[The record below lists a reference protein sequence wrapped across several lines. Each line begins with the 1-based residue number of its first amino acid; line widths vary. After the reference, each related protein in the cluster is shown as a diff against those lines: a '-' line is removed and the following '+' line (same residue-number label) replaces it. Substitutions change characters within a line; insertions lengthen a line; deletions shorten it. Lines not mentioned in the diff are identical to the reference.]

1 VCKLLWGKQ
10 ALSNYRWAVLF
21 ACFLAF
27 VAYAFSFQSMPP
39 LLVRVADEFDVSE
52 VQVGLLMSIAV
63 IPGIVLA
70 LPTGFIV
77 NRYGFRRLG
86 FVSTL
91 LVAAGSLI
99 TAFADS
105 FALALLGRFVLGVGG
120 AFIVVGTPTVVSQW
134 FDRKD
139 LGKAMGFYST
149 NMPVAVILAFPTATF
164 LAQSY
169 NDWHYPFYVG
179 TLLAVIVAFAFAFV
193 VREGPLRDER
203 GHART
208 ADVRRAIENS
218 EVWKASLVW
227 MFFNAA
233 AIAYLSWAKTL
244 FEAFKGLPPLEA
256 SFFASVLMYAAVFLV
271 PVFGWASDKT
281 GRQKPFLVAGSIAM
295 AVALI
300 VTSYASGVSLFVSVV
315 ILGITAA
322 TVPPV
327 VMTIP
332 SQNLPPSLAGT
343 AFSIVTLC
351 QNIGIAFSAPYAGY
365 LIQVTRDMNATFLG
379 ISLLSFA
386 AAAVALTL
394 KAR

>member
-1 VCKLLWGKQ
+1 
-10 ALSNYRWAVLF
+10 
-21 ACFLAF
+21 
-27 VAYAFSFQSMPP
+27 
-39 LLVRVADEFDVSE
+39 LVRVADEFDVSE
-52 VQVGLLMSIAV
+52 AQVGLLMSIAV

-77 NRYGFRRLG
+77 DRYGFRRLG
-86 FVSTL
+86 FASTL
-91 LVAAGSLI
+91 LVAAGDLI

-120 AFIVVGTPTVVSQW
+120 AFIVVGTPAVVSQW

-149 NMPVAVILAFPTATF
+149 NMPVATILAFPIATV
-164 LAQSY
+164 LTQSY

-179 TLLAVIVAFAFAFV
+179 TLLAVLVAFVFAFV
-193 VREGPLRDER
+193 VREGPLRGEKEEAGVAGVR
-203 GHART
+203 HA
-208 ADVRRAIENS
+208 IGNS

-244 FEAFKGLPPLEA
+244 FEVFKGLPPLEA

-271 PVFGWASDKT
+271 PFFGWASDKT

-300 VTSYASGVSLFVSVV
+300 ATTYASGVSLLVSVI

-322 TVPPV
+322 IVPPV

-332 SQNLPPSLAGT
+332 SQNLPPNLAGT

-351 QNIGIAFSAPYAGY
+351 QNVGIAFAAPYAGY
-365 LIQVTRDMNATFLG
+365 LIQATNDMTATFMG
-379 ISLLSFA
+379 ISLLSLA

>member
-1 VCKLLWGKQ
+1 M
-10 ALSNYRWAVLF
+10 SNYRWAVLF

-39 LLVRVADEFDVSE
+39 LLSRVAGEFNISE
-52 VQVGLLMSIAV
+52 AQAGLLMSIAV

-105 FALALLGRFVLGVGG
+105 FALVLLGRFVLGVGG
-120 AFIVVGTPTVVSQW
+120 AFIVVGTPAVISQW

-164 LAQSY
+164 LAQSS

-193 VREGPLRDER
+193 VREGPLRGEKR
-203 GHART
+203 EAGVAGVRHA
-208 ADVRRAIENS
+208 IGNS

-244 FEAFKGLPPLEA
+244 FEVFKGLPPLEA

-300 VTSYASGVSLFVSVV
+300 ATSYASGVSLLVSVI

-332 SQNLPPSLAGT
+332 SRNLPPSLAGT

-365 LIQVTRDMNATFLG
+365 LIQVTRDMTATFLG

>member
-1 VCKLLWGKQ
+1 
-10 ALSNYRWAVLF
+10 LF
-21 ACFLAF
+21 TCFLAF
-27 VAYAFSFQSMPP
+27 VAYAYSFQSMPP
-39 LLVRVADEFDVSE
+39 LLSHVASEFGVSNS
-52 VQVGLLMSIAV
+52 QVGLLMSIAV
-63 IPGIVLA
+63 VPGIVLA

-77 NRYGFRRLG
+77 NRYGFRLLG
-86 FVSTL
+86 FMSTL
-91 LVAAGSLI
+91 LVAVGSLI
-99 TAFADS
+99 TASANS

-120 AFIVVGTPTVVSQW
+120 AFIVVGTPAVVSQW

-149 NMPVAVILAFPTATF
+149 NMPVATILAFPAATV
-164 LAQSY
+164 LAQGY
-169 NDWHYPFYVG
+169 NDWHFPFYLSA
-179 TLLAVIVAFAFAFV
+179 LLAVVVAVVFALL
-193 VREGPLRDER
+193 VREGPLRDEK
-203 GHART
+203 GHAQT
-208 ADVRRAIENS
+208 SDLRRAIGNS

-227 MFFNAA
+227 MLFNAA

-244 FEAFKGLPPLEA
+244 FESFKGVPPLEA
-256 SFFASVLMYAAVFLV
+256 SFLASVLMYAAVFLV
-271 PVFGWASDKT
+271 PVFGWASGKI

-300 VTSYASGVSLFVSVV
+300 VTSYAYGVSLLASVIV
-315 ILGITAA
+315 LGITAA

-332 SQNLPPSLAGT
+332 SQNLPPNLAGT

-351 QNIGIAFSAPYAGY
+351 QNVGIAFSAPYAGY
-365 LIQVTRDMNATFLG
+365 LIQRTGNITGTFLG

-394 KAR
+394 KAK

>member
-1 VCKLLWGKQ
+1 
-10 ALSNYRWAVLF
+10 LSNYRWVVLF

-39 LLVRVADEFDVSE
+39 LLSRVAGEFDVSE

-86 FVSTL
+86 FASTL

-105 FALALLGRFVLGVGG
+105 FALALFGRFVLGVGG
-120 AFIVVGTPTVVSQW
+120 AFIVVGTPAVISQW

-149 NMPVAVILAFPTATF
+149 NMPVATILAFPTATF

-179 TLLAVIVAFAFAFV
+179 TLLAVIVAFAFVFV
-193 VREGPLRDER
+193 VREGPLRGEK
-203 GHART
+203 GEAGV
-208 ADVRRAIENS
+208 AGVRNAIGNS

-244 FEAFKGLPPLEA
+244 FEVFKGLPPLEA

-271 PVFGWASDKT
+271 PFFGWASDKT

-300 VTSYASGVSLFVSVV
+300 ATSYASGMSLLLSVI

-322 TVPPV
+322 IVPPV

-365 LIQVTRDMNATFLG
+365 LIQVTRDMTATFMG
-379 ISLLSFA
+379 ISLLSLA
-386 AAAVALTL
+386 AAAVALTM

>member
-1 VCKLLWGKQ
+1 M
-10 ALSNYRWAVLF
+10 SNYRWVVLF
-21 ACFLAF
+21 SCFLAF

-39 LLVRVADEFDVSE
+39 LLSRVAGEFNVSE
-52 VQVGLLMSIAV
+52 SQVGLLMSIAV
-63 IPGIVLA
+63 VPGIVLA

-99 TAFADS
+99 TAFANS

-139 LGKAMGFYST
+139 LGKAMGFYSI
-149 NMPVAVILAFPTATF
+149 NMPVATILAFPAAAV
-164 LAQSY
+164 LAQGY
-169 NDWHYPFYVG
+169 NDWHSPFYVG
-179 TLLAVIVAFAFAFV
+179 ALLAVVVAVVFALV
-193 VREGPLRDER
+193 IREGSLGDER
-203 GHART
+203 GHAGV
-208 ADVRRAIENS
+208 ADVRRAIGNS

-244 FEAFKGLPPLEA
+244 FELFKGLPPLEA
-256 SFFASVLMYAAVFLV
+256 SFFASVLMYAAVFFV
-271 PVFGWASDKT
+271 PVFGWASGKT

-300 VTSYASGVSLFVSVV
+300 ATSYASGVSLLASVI

-332 SQNLPPSLAGT
+332 SQNLPPNLAGT

-351 QNIGIAFSAPYAGY
+351 QNVGIAFSAPYAGY
-365 LIQVTRDMNATFLG
+365 LIQATSDITATFLG

>member
-1 VCKLLWGKQ
+1 MRALLEKK
-10 ALSNYRWAVLF
+10 ALSNYRWIVLF
-21 ACFLAF
+21 SCFLAF
-27 VAYAFSFQSMPP
+27 VAYAYSFQSMPP
-39 LLVRVADEFDVSE
+39 LLSQVADEFGINES
-52 VQVGLLMSIAV
+52 QVGLLMSIV
-63 IPGIVLA
+63 VVPGFVLA
-70 LPTGFIV
+70 LPTGLIV

-86 FVSTL
+86 FISIL
-91 LVAAGSLI
+91 LAAAGSFV
-99 TAFADS
+99 TASANS

-120 AFIVVGTPTVVSQW
+120 AFIVVGTPAVVSQW

-149 NMPVAVILAFPTATF
+149 NMPVATILAFPAATI

-169 NDWHYPFYVG
+169 DDWHFPFYVS
-179 TLLAVIVAFAFAFV
+179 TLLAIVVAVVFALV
-193 VREGPLRDER
+193 VREGPLRNEK
-203 GHART
+203 GYAQT
-208 ADVRRAIENS
+208 SDVRRAIGNS

-244 FEAFKGLPPLEA
+244 FESFKGLPSLEA
-256 SFFASVLMYAAVFLV
+256 SFLASVLMYTAVFLV
-271 PVFGWASDKT
+271 PVFGWASGRI
-281 GRQKPFLVAGSIAM
+281 GRQKPFLVGGSIAM
-295 AVALI
+295 AVILI
-300 VTSYASGVSLFVSVV
+300 VTSYAYGVSLLASVIV
-315 ILGITAA
+315 LGIAAA

-332 SQNLPPSLAGT
+332 SQNLPPNLAGT

-351 QNIGIAFSAPYAGY
+351 QNVGIAFSAPYAGY
-365 LIQVTRDMNATFLG
+365 LIQTTDSITGTFLG